1 MGISFMDLPGG
12 EGVKGSKG
20 LNRYRTIDLVLF
32 AVMLC
37 VFESVLVTAA
47 TRWFPNEPYTVSVT
61 AAIAAIV
68 MMRWGPWAAIHAL
81 LGGLVFCWAS
91 GAAPRQ
97 YLIYCGGNLFS
108 LIALA
113 LKRRM
118 GEEAIRAD
126 ALKTLLFGF
135 CVSMLMQG
143 GRALVSLLT
152 GTAFSTALG
161 FFTADAVTVLFTLVI
176 VWIVRRLDGVW
187 EDQHHY
193 LLRLREEQ
201 EKERG
206 GY

>member
-1 MGISFMDLPGG
+1 M
-12 EGVKGSKG
+12 EGSSG
-20 LNRYRTIDLVLF
+20 LNRYRAIDLTLF
-32 AVMLC
+32 AVILC
-37 VFESVLVTAA
+37 VFESVLVKAS
-47 TRWFPNEPYTVSVT
+47 TRWFPHEPYTVTIT
-61 AAIAAIV
+61 AAITAIV

-81 LGGLVFCWAS
+81 LGGIAFCFSS

-108 LIALA
+108 LLA
-113 LKRRM
+113 LQLKKRL
-118 GEEAIRAD
+118 GEEAIRTD

-135 CVSMLMQG
+135 CIVVLMET
-143 GRALVSLLT
+143 GRVLLSLLT
-152 GTAFSTALG
+152 GAALSAALG
-161 FFTADAVTVLFTLVI
+161 FFTTDAVTVLFTLVI

-187 EDQHHY
+187 EDQRHY

>member
-1 MGISFMDLPGG
+1 M
-12 EGVKGSKG
+12 KGSKG
-20 LNRYRTIDLVLF
+20 VNKYRAIDLTLF

-37 VFESVLVTAA
+37 VFESILVTAS

-61 AAIAAIV
+61 AAITAIV

-81 LGGLVFCWAS
+81 LGGIAFCYSS

-108 LIALA
+108 LLA
-113 LKRRM
+113 LLLKKRM
-118 GEEAIRAD
+118 GEEAIRTD
-126 ALKTLLFGF
+126 ALKTLLFGL
-135 CVSMLMQG
+135 CVCVLTES
-143 GRALVSLLT
+143 GRALLSLLM
-152 GTAFSTALG
+152 GTPLSAALG
-161 FFTADAVTVLFTLVI
+161 FFATDAVTVLFTLVI

-201 EKERG
+201 ERERG

>member
-1 MGISFMDLPGG
+1 M
-12 EGVKGSKG
+12 KGSRG
-20 LNRYRTIDLVLF
+20 LSKYRMIDLTLF

-37 VFESVLVTAA
+37 VFESVLVTAS

-61 AAIAAIV
+61 AAITAIV
-68 MMRWGPWAAIHAL
+68 MMRWGPWAVLHAL
-81 LGGLVFCWAS
+81 LGGIAFCYAS
-91 GAAPRQ
+91 GAAPWQ

-108 LIALA
+108 LAALL

-118 GEEAIRAD
+118 GEEAIRTD
-126 ALKTLLFGF
+126 ALKTLLFGL
-135 CVSMLMQG
+135 CVWALMET
-143 GRALVSLLT
+143 GRALLSLLM
-152 GTAFSTALG
+152 GTALPAALG
-161 FFTADAVTVLFTLVI
+161 FFTTDAVTLLFTLVI

-201 EKERG
+201 ERERG

>member
-1 MGISFMDLPGG
+1 M
-12 EGVKGSKG
+12 KGSRG
-20 LNRYRTIDLVLF
+20 LNKYRTIDLTLF

-37 VFESVLVTAA
+37 VFETVLVKAS

-61 AAIAAIV
+61 AAVTAIV

-81 LGGLVFCWAS
+81 LGGLVFCYAS
-91 GAAPRQ
+91 GAAPWQ

-108 LIALA
+108 MAALL

-118 GEEAIRAD
+118 GEEAIRTD
-126 ALKTLLFGF
+126 ALKTLLFGL
-135 CVSMLMQG
+135 CAIALMQA
-143 GRALVSLLT
+143 GRVLASLLT
-152 GTAFSTALG
+152 GAALSAALG
-161 FFTADAVTVLFTLVI
+161 FFTTDVVTVLFTLMI

-187 EDQHHY
+187 EDQQHY

-206 GY
+206 GC

>member
-1 MGISFMDLPGG
+1 M
-12 EGVKGSKG
+12 KGSRG
-20 LNRYRTIDLVLF
+20 VIRYRAIDLTLF

-37 VFESVLVTAA
+37 VFESVLVTAS

-61 AAIAAIV
+61 AAITAIV
-68 MMRWGPWAAIHAL
+68 MMRWGPWAVLHAL
-81 LGGLVFCWAS
+81 LGGFAFCYAS

-108 LIALA
+108 LLSLV
-113 LKRRM
+113 LKKRM
-118 GEEAIRAD
+118 GEEAIRTD

-135 CVSMLMQG
+135 CTVALAQT
-143 GRALVSLLT
+143 GRALLAMLT

-161 FFTADAVTVLFTLVI
+161 FFTADAVTMLFTLVI

-187 EDQHHY
+187 EDQQHY

>member
-1 MGISFMDLPGG
+1 MQ
-12 EGVKGSKG
+12 GSKG
-20 LNRYRTIDLVLF
+20 LNRYRVIDLALF
-32 AVMLC
+32 SVILC
-37 VFESVLVTAA
+37 VFESVLVKAS
-47 TRWFPNEPYTVSVT
+47 TRWFPNEPYTVTVT
-61 AAIAAIV
+61 AAVTAIV

-81 LGGLVFCWAS
+81 LGGIAFCYSS

-108 LIALA
+108 LTAL
-113 LKRRM
+113 LIKKRL
-118 GEEAIRAD
+118 GEESIRTD
-126 ALKTLLFGF
+126 ALKTLLFGL
-135 CVSMLMQG
+135 CAAVLTEA
-143 GRALVSLLT
+143 GRTLLSLLT
-152 GTAFSTALG
+152 GTALTAALG
-161 FFTADAVTVLFTLVI
+161 FFTTDAVTLLFTLVI